1 MALHTPWVV
10 VGVVVHYAVPNNLFL
25 ANTALLLIGLVTFST
40 VGIVIFRKEL
50 PIQLLLASMTSEAIL
65 VVNFTERRAAI
76 VCKVPLAMVATPCGF
91 AHSFYCPISD
101 SCQHVRVV

>member
-1 MALHTPWVV
+1 MALHTSWMV
-10 VGVVVHYAVPNNLFL
+10 VGVVVHYTVPNNLFL
-25 ANTALLLIGLVTFST
+25 TYTALLLIGLVTFST

-65 VVNFTERRAAI
+65 VVNFTKCRATI
-76 VCKVPLAMVATPCGF
+76 VCKVPLAMVATLCGF

-101 SCQHVRVV
+101 SCQHVRVA

>member
-25 ANTALLLIGLVTFST
+25 TNTALLLIGLVTFST

-50 PIQLLLASMTSEAIL
+50 PI
-65 VVNFTERRAAI
+65 
-76 VCKVPLAMVATPCGF
+76 
-91 AHSFYCPISD
+91 
-101 SCQHVRVV
+101 

>member
-10 VGVVVHYAVPNNLFL
+10 VGVVVHYAVPNNLL
-25 ANTALLLIGLVTFST
+25 LTNTALLLIGLVTFST

-65 VVNFTERRAAI
+65 VVNFTECRAAI
-76 VCKVPLAMVATPCGF
+76 VC
-91 AHSFYCPISD
+91 
-101 SCQHVRVV
+101 